1 MWRIKQTNLAK
12 KTGQQVGHFPNN
24 NPPYP
29 PKCLGA
35 IRTELLISA
44 EHVLFVSKEFLAAGQ
59 QLSDRKI
66 PGEKKSG
73 FPLQALKAEHLVGS

>member
-1 MWRIKQTNLAK
+1 M
-12 KTGQQVGHFPNN
+12 
-24 NPPYP
+24 
-29 PKCLGA
+29 
-35 IRTELLISA
+35 TELLISA